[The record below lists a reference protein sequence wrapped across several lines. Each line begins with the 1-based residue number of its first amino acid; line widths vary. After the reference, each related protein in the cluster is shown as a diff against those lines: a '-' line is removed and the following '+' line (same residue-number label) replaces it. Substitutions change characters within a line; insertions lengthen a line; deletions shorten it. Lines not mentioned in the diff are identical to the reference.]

1 VESPAKNA
9 DLKRVDLRSL
19 EIKIARSENLPVLPQ
34 IVSQVLKLADDPDA
48 SPKEMERIIQSDPAV
63 TAKIL
68 RVANSSYYGVNQI
81 PSIGRAISMLGMNTI
96 RSLVIGVAYQQIIS
110 GRAIASHFNK
120 LEFWR
125 HSLGVATA
133 ARILSK
139 MKMPMKSEEMYV
151 AGMMHDVG
159 LLVMDRFHPLE
170 LDKAIQFAV
179 SEEMPLHQS
188 EQLNF
193 GFDHCQIGAMLAESW
208 GLSTIVL
215 HAVRYHHEP
224 EMDDVHRDTTMIIAL
239 ANHLAHQCGL
249 TNNIPNQPCE
259 IEDSLL
265 ETIGIPR
272 EQLDIIKNVVVQE
285 IARAEEA
292 FQIT

>member
-1 VESPAKNA
+1 
-9 DLKRVDLRSL
+9 VDLRSL
-19 EIKIARSENLPVLPQ
+19 EIKISRSENLPVLPQ

-48 SPKEMERIIQSDPAV
+48 SPKEMERIIERDPAV

-68 RVANSSYYGVNQI
+68 RVANSSYYGSNQVA
-81 PSIGRAISMLGMNTI
+81 SIGRAISMLGMNAI
-96 RSLVIGVAYQQIIS
+96 RSLIVGVAYQQIIS
-110 GRAIASHFNK
+110 GRAVASQFNK

-125 HSLGVATA
+125 HSLGVATGS
-133 ARILSK
+133 RIISK
-139 MKMPMKSEEMYV
+139 IKIPMKSEEMYV

-170 LDKAIQFAV
+170 LDKAIQYAG
-179 SEEMPLHQS
+179 SEEIPLHQA

-193 GFDHCQIGAMLAESW
+193 GFDHSQLGAILAEKW
-208 GLSTIVL
+208 GLSPIVVNG
-215 HAVRYHHEP
+215 VRYHHDT
-224 EMDDVHRDTTMIIAL
+224 EMDEEHHDTTMIISL
-239 ANHLAHQCGL
+239 ANKLAHECGL

-265 ETIGIPR
+265 ESVGIPR
-272 EQLDIIKNVVVQE
+272 EQLEVIKNVVVQE

-292 FQIT
+292 FQIS